1 MAAAMGR
8 QHTDTGHFEQGV
20 AVLVPEMAGV
30 HGLSGDGAFPY
41 EFSGL
46 FPEEHRAGPD
56 IGRHRHVPDAG
67 GTFGRAD
74 IRGYVPKAYPPGI
87 YFEVL
92 QKLNRASGT
101 VTDPVIYRE
110 LLGALR
116 TLQEAVTVPA
126 KIEDI

>member
-1 MAAAMGR
+1 MGKTVKLTIRLSPEDMALLKSRTAKTR
-8 QHTDTGHFEQGV
+8 
-20 AVLVPEMAGV
+20 
-30 HGLSGDGAFPY
+30 LSQ
-41 EFSGL
+41 SGYL
-46 FPEEHRAGPD
+46 RML
-56 IGRHRHVPDAG
+56 
-67 GTFGRAD
+67 
-74 IRGYVPKAYPPGI
+74 IRGYVPKAYPPEL

-92 QKLNRASGT
+92 QKLNQASWT

>member
-1 MAAAMGR
+1 MGKTVKLTIRLSPEDMALLKSRTAKTR
-8 QHTDTGHFEQGV
+8 
-20 AVLVPEMAGV
+20 
-30 HGLSGDGAFPY
+30 LSQ
-41 EFSGL
+41 SGYL
-46 FPEEHRAGPD
+46 RML
-56 IGRHRHVPDAG
+56 
-67 GTFGRAD
+67 

-116 TLQEAVTVPA
+116 TLQEAVTVPG

>member
-1 MAAAMGR
+1 MGKTVKLTIRLSPEDMALLKSRTAKTR
-8 QHTDTGHFEQGV
+8 
-20 AVLVPEMAGV
+20 
-30 HGLSGDGAFPY
+30 LSQ
-41 EFSGL
+41 SGYL
-46 FPEEHRAGPD
+46 RML
-56 IGRHRHVPDAG
+56 
-67 GTFGRAD
+67 